1 MKTWAREMKPEKAT
15 HCKEIRKILKEAL
28 HDHKDLNLDVE
39 SGSKHAKLTD
49 GAYSLAIP
57 SSPSDRKS
65 VKNFEKELTE
75 FIKKLRE
82 NRITHEAHE

>member
-1 MKTWAREMKPEKAT
+1 M
-15 HCKEIRKILKEAL
+15 RKILKEAL
-28 HDHKDLNLDVE
+28 HGNKDLNLYLE
-39 SGSKHAKLTD
+39 SGNKHAKLTD
-49 GAYSLAIP
+49 GAYSLTIP

-75 FIKKLRE
+75 FVKKIRE

>member
-1 MKTWAREMKPEKAT
+1 MKLEEAT
-15 HCKEIRKILKEAL
+15 HSKEIRKILKEAL
-28 HDHKDLNLDVE
+28 HDNKDSNLYLE
-39 SGSKHAKLTD
+39 PRSKHAKLTG
-49 GAYSLAIP
+49 GAHHLTIP

-75 FIKKLRE
+75 FIKKIRE

>member
-1 MKTWAREMKPEKAT
+1 MKPEEAT
-15 HCKEIRKILKEAL
+15 HCKEICKILKEAL
-28 HDHKDLNLDVE
+28 HDNKDSNLYLE
-39 SGSKHAKLTD
+39 SGSKYAKLIDEVHHLT
-49 GAYSLAIP
+49 IP

-75 FIKKLRE
+75 FIKRLRE

>member
-1 MKTWAREMKPEKAT
+1 MNPEKAT

-28 HDHKDLNLDVE
+28 HGNKDLNLYWE
-39 SGSKHAKLTD
+39 PGSKHAKLTD
-49 GAYSLAIP
+49 GAYSLTIP

-75 FIKKLRE
+75 FIKKIRG
-82 NRITHEAHE
+82 NRITHGACE

>member
-1 MKTWAREMKPEKAT
+1 MKPEEAT
-15 HCKEIRKILKEAL
+15 HSKEIRKILKEAL
-28 HDHKDLNLDVE
+28 HDNKDLNLYLE
-39 SGSKHAKLTD
+39 SGSKHAKLT
-49 GAYSLAIP
+49 GVAHHLTIP

-82 NRITHEAHE
+82 NMITHGACE

>member
-1 MKTWAREMKPEKAT
+1 MKPEKAT
-15 HCKEIRKILKEAL
+15 HCKEICKILKEVL
-28 HDHKDLNLDVE
+28 HGNKDLNLYLE
-39 SGSKHAKLTD
+39 SGSKHAKLTS
-49 GAYSLAIP
+49 GAHHLTIL

-75 FIKKLRE
+75 FIKKIRG

>member
-1 MKTWAREMKPEKAT
+1 MNLEKAT
-15 HCKEIRKILKEAL
+15 HCKEIRKILKEVV
-28 HDHKDLNLDVE
+28 HDNKDLNLYFE
-39 SGSKHAKLTD
+39 PGSKHAKLTD
-49 GAYSLAIP
+49 GVHSLTIL

-82 NRITHEAHE
+82 NRITHGACE

>member
-1 MKTWAREMKPEKAT
+1 MTLQQVTKS
-15 HCKEIRKILKEAL
+15 KEIHNFLEKVM
-28 HDHKDLNLDVE
+28 HDNKDLNLYLE
-39 SGSKHAKLTD
+39 SGSKHAKLTS
-49 GAYSLAIP
+49 GAHHLTIP

-82 NRITHEAHE
+82 NRITHGTCE

>member
-1 MKTWAREMKPEKAT
+1 MKPEEAT
-15 HCKEIRKILKEAL
+15 HSKEIRKILKEAL
-28 HDHKDLNLDVE
+28 HGNKDLNLYLG
-39 SGSKHAKLTD
+39 SGNKHAKLIG
-49 GAYSLAIP
+49 GAYSLTIL

>member
-1 MKTWAREMKPEKAT
+1 MNSEKAT

-28 HDHKDLNLDVE
+28 HDNKDLNLYLE
-39 SGSKHAKLTD
+39 SRSKHAKLTSE
-49 GAYSLAIP
+49 ANHLTIL

-75 FIKKLRE
+75 FVKKLRE
-82 NRITHEAHE
+82 NRIMHEAHE

>member
-1 MKTWAREMKPEKAT
+1 M
-15 HCKEIRKILKEAL
+15 
-28 HDHKDLNLDVE
+28 N
-39 SGSKHAKLTD
+39 KLTS
-49 GAYSLAIP
+49 GANHLTIP

-82 NRITHEAHE
+82 NRITHGACE

>member
-1 MKTWAREMKPEKAT
+1 MKPEKAT
-15 HCKEIRKILKEAL
+15 HSKEIRKILKEAL
-28 HDHKDLNLDVE
+28 HDNKDPNLYLE
-39 SGSKHAKLTD
+39 PGSKHAKLTD
-49 GAYSLAIP
+49 GAYSLTIP

-82 NRITHEAHE
+82 NRITHGACE

>member
-1 MKTWAREMKPEKAT
+1 MKPEEAT
-15 HCKEIRKILKEAL
+15 HSKEIRKILKEVL
-28 HDHKDLNLDVE
+28 HDNKDLNLYLE
-39 SGSKHAKLTD
+39 SGSKHAKLTG
-49 GAYSLAIP
+49 GAYSLTIP

-82 NRITHEAHE
+82 NRITHGACE

>member
-1 MKTWAREMKPEKAT
+1 MNPEEAT
-15 HCKEIRKILKEAL
+15 HCKENRKILKEVL
-28 HDHKDLNLDVE
+28 HGNKDLNLYLG
-39 SGSKHAKLTD
+39 SGSKHAKLTG
-49 GAYSLAIP
+49 GAHHLTIP

-82 NRITHEAHE
+82 NRITHGAHE